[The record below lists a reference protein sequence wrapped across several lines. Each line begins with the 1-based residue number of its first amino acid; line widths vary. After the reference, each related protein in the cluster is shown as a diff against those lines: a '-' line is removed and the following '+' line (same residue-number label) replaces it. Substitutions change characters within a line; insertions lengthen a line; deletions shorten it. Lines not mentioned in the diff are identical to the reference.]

1 MAMIAI
7 STAAPRRIAQLAAG
21 TALATLLATAA
32 LAQAT
37 SGTIQIRPPNAADV
51 SPQDVQP
58 NMLPERFAEE
68 LRTIL
73 PRIDT
78 LERNLSACLSQ
89 AAAIRPGSDTPE
101 ASACWVENA
110 TSNAALYDEL
120 GTTFTEASARFHAA
134 AEAIGLDIAQE
145 ERRRRALQAE
155 AERAANQ
162 LEALLAAFEADYNRL
177 STIPQDQWS
186 HEERSRW
193 LDVELTAQEQ
203 VDIIAD
209 LERSIATASFMMEA
223 HQSGRDAYRDWAWGL
238 RDLGQVYAHAARREQ
253 RYAERLVEMAEA
265 GALVDEGRGPI
276 GGMAAILELTGSIS
290 AYAHANRERPQPEV
304 TTLGSPARH
313 PALNVTGDVGE
324 GSLARLMAERQ
335 APAERASQ

>member
-7 STAAPRRIAQLAAG
+7 STATRRIAQLAAG

-32 LAQAT
+32 MAQT
-37 SGTIQIRPPNAADV
+37 TTDTIQIRPPTAADT

-58 NMLPERFAEE
+58 SMLPELFAEE
-68 LRTIL
+68 LRPIL

-162 LEALLAAFEADYNRL
+162 LDALLAAFEADYDRL
-177 STIPQDQWS
+177 STTPQDQWS
-186 HEERSRW
+186 HEERSRY
-193 LDVELTAQEQ
+193 LDVELAVEEQ
-203 VDIIAD
+203 ADIIAD
-209 LERSIATASFMMEA
+209 LERSIATASFMEEA
-223 HQSGRDAYRDWAWGL
+223 HQSGRDAYRDWGWGL

-253 RYAERLVEMAEA
+253 RYGERLVEMAEA
-265 GALVDEGRGPI
+265 GALVDEERGPI
-276 GGMAAILELTGSIS
+276 GGMTAILDLMAGING
-290 AYAHANRERPQPEV
+290 YAQANRERPQPEV
-304 TTLGSPARH
+304 TALGSPARH
-313 PALNVTGDVGE
+313 PALNVTRDVGE